1 MNVKTLREMLAQFD
15 DAAEV
20 KFAYDFG
27 DYWRTTVART
37 INCVDERAV
46 EYSDYHRMHKVLN
59 DDEDWD
65 DKKIVVVLS

>member
-20 KFAYDFG
+20 KFAYNFG
-27 DYWRTTVART
+27 DHWNTTVASKIRY
-37 INCVDERAV
+37 VEEAAV
-46 EYSDYHRMHKVLN
+46 EYSDYHRMDKVLN

-65 DKKIVVVLS
+65 DKKIVVVLF